1 MSGRKKKQATAK
13 GVGDGEACDTS
24 SVSKKQQ
31 PSIAKFFKSTS
42 TAEEEDST
50 YVHSSYSHVRDHL
63 AVPSTSNDDGVRSS
77 IMHLYVPPQPK
88 DKDDCLHS
96 TDKEDAHVPDIDPYT
111 QPPHPYNKENAF
123 VFDRSRQCTY
133 SSIPHTDPH
142 IPPFSSPYEDQGGSD
157 TKAAEPSLARSVGGG
172 GGVFKNQGVT
182 RLLADFEEKSR
193 NGEWPSSTN
202 VSCYWCCHKF
212 IGVPFGLPTK
222 MNMEADR
229 KFHVIGCFCS
239 LECACAYNFAS
250 RDNTDER
257 LARYTLINNMA
268 TRMGFTQVPVKAAPD
283 RLALDM
289 FGGHMQIEDFR
300 STTDKHVIVNTT
312 PMLSI
317 VQQAEELNEQDM
329 HSEYRYISLDKNRV
343 CKFQEKIKLK
353 RSKPLI
359 GSNKVTLDQSMKLTF
374 NNA

>member
-63 AVPSTSNDDGVRSS
+63 AVPSTSNDDG
-77 IMHLYVPPQPK
+77 
-88 DKDDCLHS
+88 
-96 TDKEDAHVPDIDPYT
+96 
-111 QPPHPYNKENAF
+111 
-123 VFDRSRQCTY
+123 SRR
-133 SSIPHTDPH
+133 IR
-142 IPPFSSPYEDQGGSD
+142 YEGGGAISR
-157 TKAAEPSLARSVGGG
+157 ALRRGGG
-172 GGVFKNQGVT
+172 GGGFKNQGVT
-182 RLLADFEEKSR
+182 RLLADFGEKSR